1 MLPPFDEGA
10 ELMEVP
16 ECLLRGARP
25 VNEACLLWFE
35 NKAISFEARCR

>member
-16 ECLLRGARP
+16 DCLLRSARP
-25 VNEACLLWFE
+25 ANEASLLWFE
-35 NKAISFEARCR
+35 NKAISSEARCR